1 MIAVINSICLPLSIL
16 IGRDGIVK
24 ISDFGTSRE
33 WKNEMSTKMSFAGT
47 VAWMAPEVIKNE
59 PCSEKVDIWSYGIV
73 LWELLTCE
81 IPYRDVDSSAIIWG
95 VGNNNLHL
103 PIPSSC
109 PEGLSLLI
117 KQCLSVKPRNR
128 PSFRIILNH
137 LEIAGNEL
145 LRQTEK
151 EYFEAQQAWRKEVQ
165 TKMSTVGKNSQRMEQ
180 DLVKKRQEELRH
192 AKDIRQ
198 AYERKLEKTNQMC
211 LEVNVLLQQL
221 MVREQEVAERE
232 KLVLQPGYA
241 KNPRKFATSIKKA
254 QDRIYRKY
262 MTQQQQTQQPA
273 SVAAPL
279 PCPNLVV
286 DLCESRPVQLCAQ
299 LDGNDRP
306 RSAVVKKIRHKRVGS
321 GTINSP
327 KASPSRERRYQSEP
341 RNSRLV
347 DSETQTN
354 SEDLNTAEGATAAVV
369 VEVEE
374 VIQEQSMNG
383 CGDQVDARTTS
394 SAAFQNTCSTPDL
407 LDDRMVSSSEQLE
420 LRESSDED
428 HLEILGRQVSE
439 LSERFS
445 LGNSSFK
452 RAYVTE
458 TRNGE
463 VTVLRCK
470 SRATNSEGE
479 ESWTDEEGESQSDSN
494 YSLRRKR

>member
-1 MIAVINSICLPLSIL
+1 
-16 IGRDGIVK
+16 
-24 ISDFGTSRE
+24 
-33 WKNEMSTKMSFAGT
+33 MSFAGT

-103 PIPSSC
+103 PIPSTC
-109 PEGLSLLI
+109 PEGLTLLI
-117 KQCLSVKPRNR
+117 KQCWSVKPRNR

-151 EYFEAQQAWRKEVQ
+151 EYFQAQQDWRKEVQ
-165 TKMSTVGKNSQRMEQ
+165 TKMSTAGKNSHRQEQ
-180 DLVKKRQEELRH
+180 DLIKKRQEELRH
-192 AKDIRQ
+192 AKDIRL

-211 LEVNVLLQQL
+211 LEVNMLLQQL
-221 MVREQEVAERE
+221 VLREQEVTERE
-232 KLVLQPGYA
+232 KMMQHQPGFV
-241 KNPRKFATSIKKA
+241 KNQRKFTTSIKKA

-262 MTQQQQTQQPA
+262 MNERVQQTAPVFVAEQEVAPA
-273 SVAAPL
+273 QV
-279 PCPNLVV
+279 
-286 DLCESRPVQLCAQ
+286 CAQ

-306 RSAVVKKIRHKRVGS
+306 KSVVIQAAAGSTNKPKKIRHRRVGS

-327 KASPSRERRYQSEP
+327 KASPSRERRFLSEP
-341 RNSRLV
+341 RNRLV

-354 SEDLNTAEGATAAVV
+354 VEDLHAEDFPPEQGSSDAIDGEEMATSCRRTMSASENATPF
-369 VEVEE
+369 
-374 VIQEQSMNG
+374 QDACSSPDMLLMPD
-383 CGDQVDARTTS
+383 DQMAS
-394 SAAFQNTCSTPDL
+394 SN
-407 LDDRMVSSSEQLE
+407 EQLE

-428 HLEILGRQVSE
+428 HLEILGRQVSR

-445 LGNSSFK
+445 RDGSSTFK
-452 RAYVTE
+452 RAYITE

-470 SRATNSEGE
+470 GKRLANSEGD

>member
-1 MIAVINSICLPLSIL
+1 MSSSSSSIL

-33 WKNEMSTKMSFAGT
+33 WNDNGMSTKMSFAGT

-103 PIPSSC
+103 PIPSAC

-117 KQCLSVKPRNR
+117 KQCWSVKPRNR

-151 EYFEAQQAWRKEVQ
+151 EYFQAQQEWRKEVQ
-165 TKMSTVGKNSQRMEQ
+165 TKMSTVGKNSQRVEQ
-180 DLVKKRQEELRH
+180 DLIKKRQEELRH
-192 AKDIRQ
+192 AKDIRL

-211 LEVNVLLQQL
+211 VEVNVLLQQL
-221 MVREQEVAERE
+221 LLREQEVAERE
-232 KLVLQPGYA
+232 KKVLQPCGYV
-241 KNPRKFATSIKKA
+241 KSQRKFTTSIKKA
-254 QDRIYRKY
+254 HDRIYRKY
-262 MTQQQQTQQPA
+262 MPQSVQQSSSGIVEQ
-273 SVAAPL
+273 AAG
-279 PCPNLVV
+279 
-286 DLCESRPVQLCAQ
+286 ESKPVQLCAQ
-299 LDGNDRP
+299 LDGSDRP
-306 RSAVVKKIRHKRVGS
+306 RSVVKKIRHRRVGS
-321 GTINSP
+321 GTIISP
-327 KASPSRERRYQSEP
+327 KASPSRERQYLSEP

-347 DSETQTN
+347 DMETQTN
-354 SEDLNTAEGATAAVV
+354 SEDLQLM
-369 VEVEE
+369 EE
-374 VIQEQSMNG
+374 KRVPQRS
-383 CGDQVDARTTS
+383 VDNFDGPES
-394 SAAFQNTCSTPDL
+394 NFQNNCSTPDL
-407 LDDRMVSSSEQLE
+407 LLDDQIASSSEQLE

-439 LSERFS
+439 LSERLS
-445 LGNSSFK
+445 LGSSSFK
-452 RAYVTE
+452 RAFVTE
-458 TRNGE
+458 TGNGE
-463 VTVLRCK
+463 VVVLRCK
-470 SRATNSEGE
+470 SRATNSEE
-479 ESWTDEEGESQSDSN
+479 DESWTDEEGESQSDSN

>member
-1 MIAVINSICLPLSIL
+1 
-16 IGRDGIVK
+16 
-24 ISDFGTSRE
+24 
-33 WKNEMSTKMSFAGT
+33 MSFAGT

-103 PIPSSC
+103 PVPSSC
-109 PEGLSLLI
+109 PEGLALLI
-117 KQCLSVKPRNR
+117 KQCWSVKPRNR

-145 LRQTEK
+145 LTKLTEK
-151 EYFEAQQAWRKEVQ
+151 EYFEAQQEWRKEVQ
-165 TKMSTVGKNSQRMEQ
+165 TKMSTVGKNSHRAEQ
-180 DLVKKRQEELRH
+180 DLIKKRQEELHH
-192 AKDIRQ
+192 AKDIRL
-198 AYERKLEKTNQMC
+198 AYQRKLEKTNQMC

-221 MVREQEVAERE
+221 LLREQEVAERE
-232 KLVLQPGYA
+232 KLVLQPGYV
-241 KNPRKFATSIKKA
+241 KNPRKFASSIKKA

-262 MTQQQQTQQPA
+262 MNNQFQQT
-273 SVAAPL
+273 APL
-279 PCPNLVV
+279 PSCSPTEVV
-286 DLCESRPVQLCAQ
+286 LAAEYPKTVQVVTQ

-306 RSAVVKKIRHKRVGS
+306 RSVVKKVRHRRVGS
-321 GTINSP
+321 GTISSP
-327 KASPSRERRYQSEP
+327 KGSPSRERRFQSEP

-354 SEDLNTAEGATAAVV
+354 SDDLVGDEDILGCQDTVDGDEGAAEGGGATLEAA
-369 VEVEE
+369 
-374 VIQEQSMNG
+374 
-383 CGDQVDARTTS
+383 
-394 SAAFQNTCSTPDL
+394 CSTPDL
-407 LDDRMVSSSEQLE
+407 LDDQMVSSSEQLE

-439 LSERFS
+439 LSERLS

>member
-1 MIAVINSICLPLSIL
+1 
-16 IGRDGIVK
+16 
-24 ISDFGTSRE
+24 
-33 WKNEMSTKMSFAGT
+33 
-47 VAWMAPEVIKNE
+47 MAPEVIKNE

-109 PEGLSLLI
+109 PEGLALLI
-117 KQCLSVKPRNR
+117 KQCWSVKPRNR

-151 EYFEAQQAWRKEVQ
+151 EYFQAQAEWRKEVQ
-165 TKMSTVGKNSQRMEQ
+165 TKMSTVGKNSHRQEQ
-180 DLVKKRQEELRH
+180 DLIKKRQEELRH
-192 AKDIRQ
+192 AKDIRI

-221 MVREQEVAERE
+221 LLREQEVAERE
-232 KLVLQPGYA
+232 KLVLQPGYV
-241 KNPRKFATSIKKA
+241 KNPRKFASSIKKA

-262 MTQQQQTQQPA
+262 MNQQVQQ
-273 SVAAPL
+273 SAAPSSSL
-279 PCPNLVV
+279 ASAECNPEVE
-286 DLCESRPVQLCAQ
+286 DSRQVQLCTQ
-299 LDGNDRP
+299 LDGNDKP
-306 RSAVVKKIRHKRVGS
+306 RTVVKKIRHKRVGS

-327 KASPSRERRYQSEP
+327 KASPSRERRYVSEP

-354 SEDLNTAEGATAAVV
+354 TDDLIEND
-369 VEVEE
+369 VEE
-374 VIQEQSMNG
+374 HVERRAANDCADGACFQE
-383 CGDQVDARTTS
+383 
-394 SAAFQNTCSTPDL
+394 TCSTPDL

-439 LSERFS
+439 LSERLS

-470 SRATNSEGE
+470 SRATNSEGD

>member
-1 MIAVINSICLPLSIL
+1 M
-16 IGRDGIVK
+16 K

-33 WKNEMSTKMSFAGT
+33 WNEISTKMSFAGT

-103 PIPSSC
+103 PIPSTC
-109 PEGLSLLI
+109 PEGLTLLI
-117 KQCLSVKPRNR
+117 KQCWSVKPRNR

-151 EYFEAQQAWRKEVQ
+151 EYFQAQQDWRKEVQ
-165 TKMSTVGKNSQRMEQ
+165 TKMSTAGKNSDRQEQ
-180 DLVKKRQEELRH
+180 DLIKKRQEELRH
-192 AKDIRQ
+192 AKDIRL

-211 LEVNVLLQQL
+211 LEVNMLLQQL
-221 MVREQEVAERE
+221 VLREQEVSERE
-232 KLVLQPGYA
+232 KMMQHQPGGG
-241 KNPRKFATSIKKA
+241 KNQRKFATSIKKA

-262 MTQQQQTQQPA
+262 MNERVQQTAPEF
-273 SVAAPL
+273 VAELEVKQAQ
-279 PCPNLVV
+279 V
-286 DLCESRPVQLCAQ
+286 CAQ
-299 LDGNDRP
+299 LDGNERP
-306 RSAVVKKIRHKRVGS
+306 KSVVLQTTGSNNKLKKIRHRRVGS

-327 KASPSRERRYQSEP
+327 KASPSRERRFLSEP
-341 RNSRLV
+341 RSQLV

-354 SEDLNTAEGATAAVV
+354 VDDLQAEDFTPEQGSADAIDG
-369 VEVEE
+369 EE
-374 VIQEQSMNG
+374 MVTNRLNG
-383 CGDQVDARTTS
+383 CRTMSASENATPFQDACSSPDMLLMPDDQMAS
-394 SAAFQNTCSTPDL
+394 SN
-407 LDDRMVSSSEQLE
+407 EQLE

-428 HLEILGRQVSE
+428 HLEILGRQVSR

-445 LGNSSFK
+445 RDGSSTFK
-452 RAYVTE
+452 RAYITE

-470 SRATNSEGE
+470 GKRSANSEGD

>member
-1 MIAVINSICLPLSIL
+1 M
-16 IGRDGIVK
+16 K

-33 WKNEMSTKMSFAGT
+33 CKNEISTKMSFAGT

-103 PIPSSC
+103 PIPTSC
-109 PEGLSLLI
+109 PEGLALLI
-117 KQCLSVKPRNR
+117 KQCWSVKPRNR

-151 EYFEAQQAWRKEVQ
+151 EYFEAQQEWRKEVQ
-165 TKMSTVGKNSQRMEQ
+165 TKMSTVGKSSHKMEQ
-180 DLVKKRQEELRH
+180 DLIKKRQEELRH
-192 AKDIRQ
+192 AKDIRA

-211 LEVNVLLQQL
+211 LEVNELLQQL
-221 MVREQEVAERE
+221 QLREQEVLERE
-232 KLVLQPGYA
+232 KLVQQPGYV
-241 KNPRKFATSIKKA
+241 KSQRKFTTSIKKA
-254 QDRIYRKY
+254 QDKIYRKY
-262 MTQQQQTQQPA
+262 NQQVQQSPA
-273 SVAAPL
+273 EV
-279 PCPNLVV
+279 N
-286 DLCESRPVQLCAQ
+286 PVQLCTQ
-299 LDGNDRP
+299 LDGSDRP
-306 RSAVVKKIRHKRVGS
+306 RTSVVKKIRHKRVGS
-321 GTINSP
+321 GTISSP
-327 KASPSRERRYQSEP
+327 KGSPSRERRYQSEP
-341 RNSRLV
+341 NQNRLV

-354 SEDLNTAEGATAAVV
+354 ADDVAVEDSQVNRCD
-369 VEVEE
+369 EVDGEP
-374 VIQEQSMNG
+374 
-383 CGDQVDARTTS
+383 
-394 SAAFQNTCSTPDL
+394 FQDNNSTPDQDHQL
-407 LDDRMVSSSEQLE
+407 WADDDRMASSSEQLE
-420 LRESSDED
+420 LRDTSDED
-428 HLEILGRQVSE
+428 HLEVLGRQVSE

-470 SRATNSEGE
+470 SSRASNSEGD

>member
-1 MIAVINSICLPLSIL
+1 MPNTPPNYLMTFPYFNPSLYSSIL
-16 IGRDGIVK
+16 IGREGIIK

-33 WKNEMSTKMSFAGT
+33 YQNEKSTKMSFAGT

-103 PIPSSC
+103 PIPTSC
-109 PEGLSLLI
+109 PEGLALLI
-117 KQCLSVKPRNR
+117 KQCWSVKPRNR

-137 LEIAGNEL
+137 LEIACNDL
-145 LRQTEK
+145 LRRSEK
-151 EYFEAQQAWRKEVQ
+151 EYYQAQQEWRKEVQ
-165 TKMSTVGKNSQRMEQ
+165 AKMSTVGKNSHRMEQ

-192 AKDIRQ
+192 AKDIRL
-198 AYERKLEKTNQMC
+198 AYEKKLEKTNQMC

-221 MVREQEVAERE
+221 LLREHEVAQRE
-232 KLVLQPGYA
+232 KLVQQPGYV
-241 KNPRKFATSIKKA
+241 KSQRKFTTSIKKA

-262 MTQQQQTQQPA
+262 MNQPQI
-273 SVAAPL
+273 VQPQMTTTL
-279 PCPNLVV
+279 EVPVEEPQRE
-286 DLCESRPVQLCAQ
+286 DLRPVQMCTQ
-299 LDGNDRP
+299 LDGNERP
-306 RSAVVKKIRHKRVGS
+306 RTVVKKIRHRRVGS
-321 GTINSP
+321 GTISSP

-347 DSETQTN
+347 DSETQTQLD
-354 SEDLNTAEGATAAVV
+354 DLIAADGD
-369 VEVEE
+369 VEE
-374 VIQEQSMNG
+374 EEQSPVADN
-383 CGDQVDARTTS
+383 VDG
-394 SAAFQNTCSTPDL
+394 AAFQDTCSTPDL

-439 LSERFS
+439 LSERLS

-470 SRATNSEGE
+470 SRATNSEGD